1 MNNPNENHYP
11 EFWNLITK
19 NTKYIPITTKLL
31 NDLNLDKKSLSDI
44 PHEKIINSLND
55 SIIIMEIRSFKQLL
69 ILSNNKPILNYFLDL
84 QDIHLQNKEHEIKI
98 LQKQKSEKF
107 TELYENQMRCY
118 KKDQYFYIA
127 TSDNMKNC
135 SEFKIGG
142 TENLHSRINSYNIG
156 RSKDEL
162 MYCVYYSKVY
172 NYVLVEQHIQ
182 YFLSNF
188 RTKNHQKTENFKINF
203 NTLKYIV
210 EMVITSIEKNIDNIS
225 EFFKFIQND
234 DCLHDIAPV
243 NVYQKKVVKK
253 RHDKPKLECI
263 YKPKISNNDGDKV
276 KDWLFS
282 IINVDPNGFVSLNRL
297 RERYRVDFL
306 HEDSLKNEDINKA
319 IKLEFNNKG
328 ICLRKRYTYY
338 IDNKRFERRNI
349 FLGYTLKE

>member
-1 MNNPNENHYP
+1 MNNPKEYYP

-55 SIIIMEIRSFKQLL
+55 SIIIMDIRSFKQLL
-69 ILSNNKPILNYFLDL
+69 ILSNNKTILKYFLDL
-84 QDIHLQNKEHEIKI
+84 QDIHLQNKEYEIKI
-98 LQKQKSEKF
+98 LQKQKSENFK
-107 TELYENQMRCY
+107 ELYENQMRCY
-118 KKDQYFYIA
+118 KKNQYFYIA
-127 TSDNMKNC
+127 TSDNMKSR

-142 TENLHSRINSYNIG
+142 TENLHSRINSYNSG

-172 NYVLVEQHIQ
+172 NYALVEQHIQ

-225 EFFKFIQND
+225 EFFKSIQND
-234 DCLHDIAPV
+234 DCLHDIKPV
-243 NVYQKKVVKK
+243 NVDQKKVVKK
-253 RHDKPKLECI
+253 QREQPS
-263 YKPKISNNDGDKV
+263 KPKISNNDEEKV

-282 IINVDPNGFVSLNRL
+282 IVKVDQYGFVSLNRL
-297 RERYRVDFL
+297 RERYRMDFP

-328 ICLRKRYTYY
+328 VRLMKRHNYY
-338 IDNKRFERRNI
+338 IDNKRFGIRSV